1 MQHNNISNCKFNLQH
16 GLLLALQLSHCVIAW
31 ICFCNFEKD
40 LSREE
45 KKAKG
50 VRNWPIGAWP
60 TPETFLLNE
69 GLVGANPSWR
79 HYIQQIPT
87 GNMVHCHYW
96 DVLLRKQLD
105 SCPCLN
111 ARTPAA
117 KQWWARLPLGRTLTH
132 GTWVLWA
139 GKETSVPSGAQ
150 PKRDIRASACLSRAW
165 QSASPWKSE
174 YMHLMHGS
182 TSMAPTNTRHAGKG
196 LCNS

>member
-87 GNMVHCHYW
+87 GNVVHCDYW
-96 DVLLRKQLD
+96 DVLLQKQLD
-105 SCPCLN
+105 NCRCLN

-117 KQWWARLPLGRTLTH
+117 KQRWARLPLGRTSTH
-132 GTWVLWA
+132 GTWVPWA
-139 GKETSVPSGAQ
+139 GKETSVPSICSLRG
-150 PKRDIRASACLSRAW
+150 SARERHQGFSMFEPCMTECLSLKEWVHASHAW
-165 QSASPWKSE
+165 EHK
-174 YMHLMHGS
+174 HG
-182 TSMAPTNTRHAGKG
+182 TYKHQA
-196 LCNS
+196 CW